1 MTGELR
7 GRMRAQW
14 LGRVEA
20 RLRLG
25 TWSSA
30 AAFNADSFDSAL
42 VFGRLC
48 VSAGSFLSTQ

>member
-42 VFGRLC
+42 DFGRLC